1 MWLFSA
7 AGRSALFAFSV
18 PSVFSVFSVSSVP
31 SVPVG
36 IPSVAGISSVIQTG
50 SGALSIV
57 QNIAD
62 EPDARVRKVADAVD
76 KAAFARVFTANNI
89 HRTIGISRKHLCI
102 RKDGAG
108 RGIQND
114 KLRNLAQS
122 VDELCHFIGAEKLG
136 GIVRSGIAV
145 DYKKII
151 HRLADNVRKLRRA
164 VKVFNQS
171 GGFKS
176 AEIADSCRLAHV
188 AIDKHGAFAFLC
200 KCNGGVQRNGGFT
213 LAGNGACEQNDFV
226 AVFLGGFLNP
236 AADKLY

>member
-1 MWLFSA
+1 M
-7 AGRSALFAFSV
+7 
-18 PSVFSVFSVSSVP
+18 
-31 SVPVG
+31 
-36 IPSVAGISSVIQTG
+36 
-50 SGALSIV
+50 SIV

-62 EPDARVRKVADAVD
+62 KPDARVRKVADAVN

-108 RGIQND
+108 RGI
-114 KLRNLAQS
+114 KMISSATSRRALMSSAILS
-122 VDELCHFIGAEKLG
+122 VRKSSAAL
-136 GIVRSGIAV
+136 SAV
-145 DYKKII
+145 VLPLITKKII

-171 GGFKS
+171 GRFKP

-226 AVFLGGFLNP
+226 AVFLGGFFESCCG
-236 AADKLY
+236 

>member
-1 MWLFSA
+1 MRLFSA
-7 AGRSALFAFSV
+7 AGLSALFAFSV

-31 SVPVG
+31 SVSVG

-164 VKVFNQS
+164 VKISTVHLPS
-171 GGFKS
+171 CAS
-176 AEIADSCRLAHV
+176 A
-188 AIDKHGAFAFLC
+188 
-200 KCNGGVQRNGGFT
+200 T
-213 LAGNGACEQNDFV
+213 
-226 AVFLGGFLNP
+226 AVFSATVVLPSPGTELANKMTLSP
-236 AADKLY
+236 CSSADF